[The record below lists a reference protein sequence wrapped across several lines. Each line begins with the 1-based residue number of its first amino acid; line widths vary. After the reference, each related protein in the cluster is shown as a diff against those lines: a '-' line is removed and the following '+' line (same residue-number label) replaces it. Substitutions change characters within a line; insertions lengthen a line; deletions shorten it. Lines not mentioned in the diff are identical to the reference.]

1 MSQSTDIALPLSSDS
16 WNYLGN
22 ESQRLRQEYLL
33 NITNENSG
41 SSSRYWAEE
50 SFNIVTSIVYD
61 SMTDDENTS
70 SINGNESR
78 VTNISEAY
86 LLKSLKVSE
95 R

>member
-41 SSSRYWAEE
+41 SSARYWAEE
-50 SFNIVTSIVYD
+50 SFKIVTSLVYD

-78 VTNISEAY
+78 ETNIS
-86 LLKSLKVSE
+86 
-95 R
+95 